1 MKIRIGFVSNSST
14 CSFMLLGWKYR
25 DFSEKF
31 EGHIQDMIFD
41 LYKAKGVDY
50 TKDSLINLS
59 TNIGDCEGLS
69 EELISEIAKDVCELD
84 VETFNA
90 KYKDIEFSTYG
101 EKESVVSL
109 FTEEHFLS
117 YDEYCLP
124 LKIIPDDFN
133 EYYIAIRSEEVDD
146 TLVWPV
152 SSIIKM
158 YSDKNEDEVVDIFKK
173 YCSGDLDLDVIF
185 TVMEC

>member
-14 CSFMLLGWKYR
+14 SSFIILGWKYR

-31 EGHIQDMIFD
+31 ENHIQDIIFD
-41 LYKAKGVDY
+41 LYKAEGIDY
-50 TKDSLINLS
+50 TKNSLVSLS
-59 TNIGDCEGLS
+59 ENIGDCEGLS
-69 EELISEIAKDVCELD
+69 EELISEIAKDICELD

-90 KYKDIEFSTYG
+90 KYKDVEFSTYR
-101 EKESVVSL
+101 EKESIVSL
-109 FTEEHFLS
+109 FTEEYFLS
-117 YDEYCLP
+117 YDAYCLP
-124 LKIIPDDFN
+124 LKIISDDFN

-152 SSIIKM
+152 SSIMKM
-158 YSDKNEDEVVDIFKK
+158 YSNKNEDKVVDIFKK
-173 YCSGDLDLDVIF
+173 YCAGDLDLDVIF

>member
-25 DFSEKF
+25 DFSNKF
-31 EGHIQDMIFD
+31 EDCIQDIIFD
-41 LYKAKGVDY
+41 LYKTKGIDY
-50 TKDSLINLS
+50 TKNSLVSLS
-59 TNIGDCEGLS
+59 ENIGDCEGLT
-69 EELISEIAKDVCELD
+69 EELISEIAKDICELD

-152 SSIIKM
+152 SSIMEM
-158 YSDKNEDEVVDIFKK
+158 YSDKNRDEVVDIFKK
-173 YCSGDLDLDVIF
+173 YCNGDLDLDVIF